1 MGNPWH
7 KEEERQRRL
16 GQGVSG
22 AHMCI
27 PFQCEVCWYRNL
39 ESKDAE
45 VGRDD
50 VYLACIRRSNLDA
63 MLGKSALTIA
73 NHARESRAA
82 VKNAVLISKTPSYHQ
97 RGPFLLAD
105 TVGMGLAVD
114 MQLKSITAKGRIR
127 EHVQFA
133 TLRRLRAT
141 YTKNWESSPLGVAEG
156 SSFSRGAGRVRPT
169 SCPSQSEWFYD
180 FLRGMEYRMGCQS
193 QPNHG
198 LLIGAII
205 RLLGIMREDAA
216 EATRTDVIAEA
227 NELWKVGAYVCV
239 LTAASLRGHE
249 GFYLDLAGMRK
260 HVEKGRTGVIPAGLN
275 KSTVLK
281 EEDCLRLP
289 HVTICLLGK
298 FKGEMGV
305 DHHLITVANE
315 TSSGLCPRWWI
326 EKLLEVCENEGRFDG
341 PAFATPDGQ
350 LASSTDYDAVFRK
363 YLKLVQEETDL
374 VPLDHDVDL
383 FYSTFR
389 TPRKTATTRIERA
402 GFGHQ
407 FVDQMNRWRTQER
420 AEGRAPRRRMNAH
433 YADALLLM
441 PTTWMGSYVL

>member
-7 KEEERQRRL
+7 REEERQRRL
-16 GQGVSG
+16 GQGVDG
-22 AHMCI
+22 AHMCT
-27 PFQCEVCWYRNL
+27 PFQCEVCWFRNL
-39 ESKDAE
+39 EGKE
-45 VGRDD
+45 VESGRDD

-63 MLGKSALTIA
+63 MLGKSPLTIK

-82 VKNAVLISKTPSYHQ
+82 VKNAELINKTPSYHQ
-97 RGPFLLAD
+97 RGPFPLAD
-105 TVGMGLAVD
+105 TIGMGLAID
-114 MQLKSITAKGRIR
+114 MQLKSITAKGRIK

-133 TLRRLRAT
+133 TLRRLRST
-141 YTKNWESSPLGVAEG
+141 YTKNWESSPRGVSEG
-156 SSFSRGAGRVRPT
+156 AAFSRGTGRVRPT
-169 SCPSQSEWFYD
+169 SCPSQSEWFHD

-205 RLLGIMREDAA
+205 RLLDFIDEDAK
-216 EATRTDVIAEA
+216 EAVRVDAIVEA

-239 LTAASLRGHE
+239 LTVASLRGHE
-249 GFYLDLAGMRK
+249 GFYLELAGMRK
-260 HVEKGRTGVIPAGLN
+260 HMAKGRTGVVPTGLS
-275 KSTVLK
+275 KTTILT

-298 FKGEMGV
+298 FKGETGV

-315 TSSGLCPRWWI
+315 TSSGLKARWWV
-326 EKLLEVCENEGRFDG
+326 EKLLEVCEYEGRFDG
-341 PAFATPDGQ
+341 PAFASPNGQ
-350 LASSTDYDAVFRK
+350 LASSPDYDAMFRK

-374 VPLDHDVDL
+374 VPLDHDVDAL
-383 FYSTFR
+383 YSTFR

-420 AEGRAPRRRMNAH
+420 SEGRAPRRRMNAH
-433 YADALLLM
+433 CADALMLM

>member
-1 MGNPWH
+1 M
-7 KEEERQRRL
+7 
-16 GQGVSG
+16 
-22 AHMCI
+22 
-27 PFQCEVCWYRNL
+27 
-39 ESKDAE
+39 
-45 VGRDD
+45 
-50 VYLACIRRSNLDA
+50 
-63 MLGKSALTIA
+63 
-73 NHARESRAA
+73 
-82 VKNAVLISKTPSYHQ
+82 
-97 RGPFLLAD
+97 
-105 TVGMGLAVD
+105 
-114 MQLKSITAKGRIR
+114 
-127 EHVQFA
+127 
-133 TLRRLRAT
+133 
-141 YTKNWESSPLGVAEG
+141 
-156 SSFSRGAGRVRPT
+156 
-169 SCPSQSEWFYD
+169 
-180 FLRGMEYRMGCQS
+180 
-193 QPNHG
+193 
-198 LLIGAII
+198 
-205 RLLGIMREDAA
+205 
-216 EATRTDVIAEA
+216 
-227 NELWKVGAYVCV
+227 
-239 LTAASLRGHE
+239 AASLRGHE
-249 GFYLDLAGMRK
+249 GFYLDRAGMRK

-281 EEDCLRLP
+281 EEDCLHLP

-305 DHHLITVANE
+305 DHHLITVVNE

-326 EKLLEVCENEGRFDG
+326 QKLLEVCENEGRFDG
-341 PAFATPDGQ
+341 PAFSTPDGR

-383 FYSTFR
+383 FYLTFW